1 MVRSSE
7 SSRGECSRYGVREGD
22 SRSIV
27 PARITIVR
35 LVDWR
40 VPLHLRVVGHR
51 DRGDTKPLLQNHEV
65 LSQADT
71 MVVKIV
77 PNDKGNP
84 IGLTPRSAEAAPA

>member
-7 SSRGECSRYGVREGD
+7 SSRGECSRSGVREGD

-35 LVDWR
+35 LVDAYR
-40 VPLHLRVVGHR
+40 RIFGVVGHR

-84 IGLTPRSAEAAPA
+84 VGLTPRSAEAAPA